1 VSRLAQITE
10 RLRAITAEL
19 EDPQL
24 DEGRAV
30 ELTREAA
37 ELAAEAS
44 EEASRALREAS
55 ADE

>member
-19 EDPQL
+19 SGPQL
-24 DEGRAV
+24 DDERAA

-44 EEASRALREAS
+44 EEVSRALREAS